1 MESPG
6 TLLLLLFLLRV
17 MPIDHDSLERREG
30 AEERGGREG
39 GRREGGREG
48 MGEWVGGI
56 YMHIATCALVCWL
69 PWIHQT
75 YFLLGDLHMA

>member
-30 AEERGGREG
+30 
-39 GRREGGREG
+39 GREG
-48 MGEWVGGI
+48 MGEWIGGI

-75 YFLLGDLHMA
+75 YFLLEDLHMA